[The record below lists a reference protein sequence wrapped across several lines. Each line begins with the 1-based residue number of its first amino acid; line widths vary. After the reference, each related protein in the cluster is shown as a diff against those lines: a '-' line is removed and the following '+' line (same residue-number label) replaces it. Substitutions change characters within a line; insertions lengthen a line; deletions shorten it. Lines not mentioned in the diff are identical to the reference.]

1 MYTNNYTHTHILIY
15 KHTHTYT
22 THTHTQVYVLWSKN
36 SLQVAASGTGKLI
49 IWQGRGPGADQLFF
63 LRGIRTFDAK
73 SIYFL
78 DAKHFFRPP
87 FTQHFQA
94 PSFLFKVCYS
104 HFSFACP
111 ISRLFLEG
119 TRGFMSSER
128 CRSFGCERGSWATPQ
143 KKNGNTKNRFLNNK
157 AYKTLTCKY
166 WAA

>member
-1 MYTNNYTHTHILIY
+1 MYTNNYTHTHIY
-15 KHTHTYT
+15 SFTSTHTHTP
-22 THTHTQVYVLWSKN
+22 HTHTQVYVLWSKN

-78 DAKHFFRPP
+78 DAKHFFRRP
-87 FTQHFQA
+87 FTQHFHLRLF
-94 PSFLFKVCYS
+94 FLRCVLS

-119 TRGFMSSER
+119 TRGFMRSER

-143 KKNGNTKNRFLNNK
+143 KNGNTKNRFLNNK